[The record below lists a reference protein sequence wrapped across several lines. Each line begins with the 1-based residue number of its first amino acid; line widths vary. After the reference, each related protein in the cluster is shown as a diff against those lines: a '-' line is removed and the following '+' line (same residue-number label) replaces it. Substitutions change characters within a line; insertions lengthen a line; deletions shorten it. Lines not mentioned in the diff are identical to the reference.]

1 MRPEDRVLIAPGEP
15 WAGFCTGQKARYVPD
30 LPGTLCCH
38 FSAVTL
44 LSENTGTTAS
54 CPRFCY
60 PYSCRD
66 RAESLLQSI
75 SQTERYLSFRNR
87 VIGIAVQGFRQE
99 RPRRCGRNSR
109 KRRILNVTLTHF
121 WMSPARQPNGHA
133 AQQSRRRALP
143 NEKAHTPKEA
153 SE

>member
-1 MRPEDRVLIAPGEP
+1 RRL
-15 WAGFCTGQKARYVPD
+15 
-30 LPGTLCCH
+30 LTLCCH

-60 PYSCRD
+60 LYSCRD

-87 VIGIAVQGFRQE
+87 VIGRAVQGFRQE
-99 RPRRCGRNSR
+99 RRRRFERNSR
-109 KRRILNVTLTHF
+109 KWQILNVTLTHF

-133 AQQSRRRALP
+133 AQQSRRRAFP
-143 NEKAHTPKEA
+143 IAKTWAARHHTSPQDAAGRTVKKLMR
-153 SE
+153 SRPTDSNIHC